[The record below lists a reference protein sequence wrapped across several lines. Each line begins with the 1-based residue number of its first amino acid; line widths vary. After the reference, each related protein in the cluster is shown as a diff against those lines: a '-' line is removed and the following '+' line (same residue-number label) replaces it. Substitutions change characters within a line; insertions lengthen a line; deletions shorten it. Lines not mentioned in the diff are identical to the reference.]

1 MRRKAS
7 ENGYG
12 KEIKGRGLERGQR
25 AEDRRRRKEGK
36 GMSETHANAAPVPCT
51 TKKTEGLT

>member
-25 AEDRRRRKEGK
+25 AEDRRWRKEGK
-36 GMSETHANAAPVPCT
+36 GMSETQANAAPVPCT
-51 TKKTEGLT
+51 TKKRKV